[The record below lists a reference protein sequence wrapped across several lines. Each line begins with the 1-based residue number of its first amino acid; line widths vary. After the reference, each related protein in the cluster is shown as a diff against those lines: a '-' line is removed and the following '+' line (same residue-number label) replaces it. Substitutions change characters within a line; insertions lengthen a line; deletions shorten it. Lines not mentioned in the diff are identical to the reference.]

1 MKHVPCAYDD
11 DDYRV
16 YFFRRTLVNLFLL
29 TVRQK
34 MMCQI
39 QNHDVIIDGTVGA
52 ARLVSGGIEVNEWL
66 ALNTRI
72 CAIVHVGL
80 SLHTIT

>member
-1 MKHVPCAYDD
+1 
-11 DDYRV
+11 
-16 YFFRRTLVNLFLL
+16 
-29 TVRQK
+29 

>member
-16 YFFRRTLVNLFLL
+16 YFFEIFRRTLVNLP
-29 TVRQK
+29 VRQK